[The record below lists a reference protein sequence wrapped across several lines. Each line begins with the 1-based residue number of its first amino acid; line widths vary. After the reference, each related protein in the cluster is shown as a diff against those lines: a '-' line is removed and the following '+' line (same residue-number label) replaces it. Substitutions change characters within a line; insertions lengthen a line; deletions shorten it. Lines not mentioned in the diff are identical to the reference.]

1 MADPLF
7 VKIHVWSWFKLNDCF
22 LFWRLQNHKAMR
34 EPDVSPHFWHE
45 LRSSQVKHAGGL
57 MVRLIPNLFDLWIY
71 LIQYEPLM
79 KSTLDPGSMDFIGFD
94 LRAMVVLAS
103 KIVCPSRAQ
112 LGCGDHTILVWDG
125 FLEINM
131 VLTRLSVASDV
142 GFQPKKTWGS
152 ETGAEHV
159 DGYWHWKFY
168 LSHPIQPPI
177 NLCPVPSYYD
187 HYSVSGCPSLCVFT
201 CSDLVNPRSQL
212 THDVFLIVE
221 SWPFAI
227 GTIVA
232 VSKLAILSPIYVYN
246 PIHTFTQGK
255 ALLKASWL
263 RLLSY

>member
-142 GFQPKKTWGS
+142 GFQPKKLEVQKQVRNMWTGTDIGS
-152 ETGAEHV
+152 SIYHIPSSHLSIYVPSPATMITTQSQDVPAYV
-159 DGYWHWKFY
+159 FY
-168 LSHPIQPPI
+168 LFWS
-177 NLCPVPSYYD
+177 C
-187 HYSVSGCPSLCVFT
+187 
-201 CSDLVNPRSQL
+201 
-212 THDVFLIVE
+212 
-221 SWPFAI
+221 
-227 GTIVA
+227 
-232 VSKLAILSPIYVYN
+232 
-246 PIHTFTQGK
+246 
-255 ALLKASWL
+255 
-263 RLLSY
+263 